1 MSINITSVI
10 MSIRAGLW
18 VALMS
23 VSIVSHAQ
31 RDSLFILPDTAKA
44 FTLENF
50 YYLILQN
57 HPTAKQVD
65 LLTDIA
71 RQEIRLAR
79 GNFDPK
85 LEVSYLQKNF
95 KGTEYYDLFDGAL
108 KFPSVLPFDPK
119 IGVERNQGQF
129 VNPENY
135 ISDEFNYQQ
144 FYAGI
149 TVPLGRGL
157 ITDDRRAAL
166 RQAELF
172 GDMTQAEQV
181 KLLNKL
187 LLESAKD
194 YWQWYFAYNNYR
206 ILNRGV
212 SIAAEIFRRVKL
224 SAEFGEAAVID
235 TVQAKIT
242 LQERLVQQQEAL
254 LDFQNAGIQL
264 STYLWDSLSN
274 PLSLP
279 LQWAPVRAQENWNLS
294 SGALE
299 ELKEQA
305 KQNHPELRKLTVKL
319 EQLDVERRL
328 AIEYLKPRLDAS
340 YNFLNQPFDPDFN
353 TSLSLGENYKFGVDF
368 SFPLFIRKERAK
380 LAQTKIKIS
389 STRFEQDFVQ
399 RQVLNQIDASFNQLF
414 NTGIIIN
421 QLDDMVANYER
432 ILQAEFLN
440 LENGESDLFKINIQQ
455 EKLIQ
460 AQSKY
465 LKMLSEYEKNKALLY
480 WAAGVR
486 NLGLDNNQ

>member
-1 MSINITSVI
+1 MRNNFKPGRLSARIAFVI
-10 MSIRAGLW
+10 
-18 VALMS
+18 ALMHVS
-23 VSIVSHAQ
+23 VTMRAQ
-31 RDSLFILPDTAKA
+31 PDSLFLLPDSAKA

-50 YYLILQN
+50 YYLILHY
-57 HPTAKQVD
+57 HPTAKQID
-65 LLTDIA
+65 LLTDVA
-71 RQEIRLAR
+71 KQEIRLAR

-85 LEVSYLQKNF
+85 LEVSYLQKNL
-95 KGTEYYDLFDGAL
+95 KDTEYYDLLDGSL

-119 IGVERNQGQF
+119 IGVQRNQGQF

-135 ISDEFNYQQ
+135 ISNEFNYQQ
-144 FYAGI
+144 FYAGV

-172 GDMTQAEQV
+172 GDLTQAEQV
-181 KLLNKL
+181 KLINKL

-194 YWQWYFAYNNYR
+194 YWQWYFAYYNYR

-212 SIAAEIFRRVKL
+212 TIAAEIFRRVKL

-254 LDFQNAGIQL
+254 LDFQNTGIQL
-264 STYLWDSLSN
+264 STYLWDSLGK
-274 PLSLP
+274 PVSLP
-279 LQWAPVRAQENWNLS
+279 LAWVPVRAQENWSLS
-294 SGALE
+294 SAALE

-305 KQNHPELRKLTVKL
+305 RQNHPELRKISVKL
-319 EQLDVERRL
+319 QQLEVERKL
-328 AIEYLKPRLDAS
+328 AVEYLKPRLDAS

-353 TSLSLGENYKFGVDF
+353 SSFSIGEDYKFGVDF
-368 SFPLFIRKERAK
+368 SFPIFIRKERAK
-380 LAQTKIKIS
+380 LAQTRLKIS
-389 STRFEQDFVQ
+389 STRFEQDFTQ
-399 RQVLNQIDASFNQLF
+399 RQLLNQIDASYNQLF
-414 NTGIIIN
+414 NAGIIIN
-421 QLDDMVANYER
+421 QLNDMVANYER

-440 LENGESDLFKINIQQ
+440 LENGESDLFKISIQQ
-455 EKLIQ
+455 EKLIL

-465 LKMLSEYEKNKALLY
+465 LKMLSEYEKSKAMLY

-486 NLGLDNNQ
+486 NLGLDNN